1 MTDDELVNSV
11 TITSRMNEELQLRVA
26 MLEDQVTGL
35 MQRVDGLIQAA
46 ETTQLLLGLLR
57 PQLLDALVETPG
69 DIKRQH

>member
-26 MLEDQVTGL
+26 MLEDQVRGL
-35 MQRVDGLIQAA
+35 MQRVDGLIQGA
-46 ETTQLLLGLLR
+46 ETTQLLLGLLQ